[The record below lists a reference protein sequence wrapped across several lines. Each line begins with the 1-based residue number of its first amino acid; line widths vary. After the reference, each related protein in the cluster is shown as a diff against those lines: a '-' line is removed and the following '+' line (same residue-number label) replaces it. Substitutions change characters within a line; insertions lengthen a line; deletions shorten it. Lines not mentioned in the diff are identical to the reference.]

1 MIVDK
6 HELRVDKPIKFN
18 IRIDQDSKNN
28 QIVVVA
34 ENLGTYPP
42 NTAVMI
48 ITDNYGKREE
58 VMLSTDLT
66 TNEVITFIKI
76 DKPAPGKPI
85 KEEPNP

>member
-1 MIVDK
+1 
-6 HELRVDKPIKFN
+6 
-18 IRIDQDSKNN
+18 
-28 QIVVVA
+28 
-34 ENLGTYPP
+34 
-42 NTAVMI
+42 MI
-48 ITDNYGKREE
+48 ITDNFGKREE